1 MIVASVILGLCF
13 ITLIGVVLWGLL
25 DIVLDKFIEE

>member
-1 MIVASVILGLCF
+1 MIFASVILGLCF
-13 ITLIGVVLWGLL
+13 IALIGIVLWGIA